1 MLNKKSLQSEMSV
14 LLSMQEIVGAYEEI
28 AAMRMRKVKK
38 SVLQNRDF
46 LSGLNNL
53 YSRVW
58 YTYIH
63 EKTFNVLGIPG
74 KAPKTLTIGNGKTVS
89 VLVTANT
96 RLYGDIIKKTF
107 EMFYKNV
114 KGANTDLVVIG
125 KLGRQ
130 FMSESDLPVEYKSF
144 DLSDSAYDRESTK
157 EILDYILQY
166 TNIVV
171 YHGLYVSVLTQNPT
185 ATLVTGQALDLKESS
200 NKDELRCLVEPS
212 AEEVAQF
219 FEKQILASVFEQS
232 MFESSL
238 SKYASRMI
246 SLDMASD
253 NISGFLKAARF
264 QTVKLRH
271 LINNIKQTER
281 ISGIALWD

>member
-1 MLNKKSLQSEMSV
+1 MLNKKSLQSEMAV

-53 YSRVW
+53 YNRVW
-58 YTYIH
+58 YTYLH
-63 EKTFNVLGIPG
+63 EKRVNAIGIPI
-74 KAPKTLTIGNGKTVS
+74 KRPESIFVGNGKTVS
-89 VLVTANT
+89 VLVSANT

-107 EMFYKNV
+107 DLFLKSINDV
-114 KGANTDLVVIG
+114 DTDIVVIG

-130 FMSESDLPVEYKSF
+130 FMSESGLNREYKAF
-144 DLSDSAYDRESTK
+144 DIPDTAYEREDMK
-157 EILDYILQY
+157 DVLDYILAY
-166 TNIVV
+166 TNVIV
-171 YHGLYVSVLTQNPT
+171 YHGLYVSVLTQKPT
-185 ATLVTGQALDLKESS
+185 KTLVTGQALDLKEGDA
-200 NKDELRCLVEPS
+200 KDELRCLIEPS
-212 AEEVAQF
+212 TEEVAQF

-253 NISGFLKAARF
+253 NILNYLKAARY

-271 LINNIKQTER
+271 LVNNIKQTER

>member
-1 MLNKKSLQSEMSV
+1 MLNKKSLQSEMAV
-14 LLSMQEIVGAYEEI
+14 LLSMQEIVEAYEEI

-38 SVLQNRDF
+38 SVLQNREF

-63 EKTFNVLGIPG
+63 EKTSGVFGIPN
-74 KAPKTLTIGNGKTVS
+74 KAPRTLTVGNGKTVS
-89 VLVTANT
+89 VLVSANT

-107 EMFYKNV
+107 EMFINNV
-114 KGANTDLVVIG
+114 KDATTDIVVIG

-130 FMSESDLPVEYKSF
+130 FLTESGLNKEFKTF
-144 DLSDSAYDRESTK
+144 ELSDSAYDRESTK

-166 TNIVV
+166 TNIIV
-171 YHGLYVSVLTQNPT
+171 YHGLYVSVLTQKPT
-185 ATLVTGQALDLKESS
+185 ATLVTGQALDLKEESS
-200 NKDELRCLVEPS
+200 KSELRCLIEPS
-212 AEEVAQF
+212 TEEVAQF
-219 FEKQILASVFEQS
+219 FEKQILSSVFEQS

-271 LINNIKQTER
+271 LVNNIKQTER